1 MGLGG
6 EKEELG
12 KAKDSVATEK
22 EMSRAGWQSWSDV
35 STVAQDKIRKRMHD
49 CRGVYGHFG
58 SKWIGNR

>member
-12 KAKDSVATEK
+12 KAKDSVVTAK

-35 STVAQDKIRKRMHD
+35 STVAQDKIR
-49 CRGVYGHFG
+49 
-58 SKWIGNR
+58 